1 MPFEILI
8 DEWGTS
14 GRKRPLVT
22 DLINLL
28 VLIENFQ
35 AADYLNDNILKKGPT
50 TRPCKGPAAR
60 VDSLPS
66 GSIRSHLNGGINNI
80 SIYETINPD
89 VRQISHNFDTSLP
102 HVSYQ
107 DLELLTE
114 DFNLNPLALNGRKL
128 GAGAFGVVFLGGFLR
143 ASPQDPVAT
152 RIYRSLK
159 LPLKSQVAVKRL
171 HREKV
176 NSCKTIQILFVFIA
190 FE

>member
-14 GRKRPLVT
+14 GRKRPLVE

-28 VLIENFQ
+28 VRIENFQ
-35 AADYLNDNILKKGPT
+35 AADYLNNDILKKGPSP
-50 TRPCKGPAAR
+50 RPCKGPAAR
-60 VDSLPS
+60 VDSLPP
-66 GSIRSHLNGGINNI
+66 GSIRSQQNGLHNI
-80 SIYETINPD
+80 SIYESINPD
-89 VRQISHNFDTSLP
+89 VRQISHDFDTSLP

-107 DLELLTE
+107 DLELLTD

-128 GAGAFGVVFLGGFLR
+128 GAGAFGVVFLGGLLS

-152 RIYRSLK
+152 KIYRSLK

-176 NSCKTIQILFVFIA
+176 NSCKTIQILLVFIS